1 MPLFLSTFELNYHNW
16 AKVQFKDIYGQE
28 AVKERLL
35 KSVREE
41 RVPHAQLICGPQ
53 GSQKLSIAL
62 AFAQYINCKNRTETD
77 SCGVCPSCKKM
88 SALIHPDLHFAYPIV
103 KKGDK
108 DAICSDY
115 AAEWRE
121 MVTKHSP
128 ITLDSWLDSI
138 GAENKQGVIYAGESE
153 EINKVLAQKAYEG
166 GYKLMIIW
174 LPEKM
179 HVVCANKLLKLL
191 EEPLGKTLFL
201 LVSNNAEDVLGTI
214 LSRTQRIPVAPLREE
229 DIQRYLQDHY
239 PTLEPQA
246 IQDAAHLGNG
256 SLTEAIG
263 NVTGS
268 SDNRE
273 YFELFKKVM
282 RASYSRNAKQMKE
295 WSEEVATIGRKRQIS
310 FLEYSQRM
318 LRESFISN
326 LKRPELNYM
335 SKDESEFVAKF
346 GPFVNERNIAGLTKE
361 IQLAQRDIEQNTQA
375 KLVFFDLALKMIML
389 IKQ

>member
-1 MPLFLSTFELNYHNW
+1 MNYINW
-16 AKVQFKDIYGQE
+16 GKVQFKDIYGQE

-53 GSQKLSIAL
+53 GAQKLSIAL
-62 AFAQYINCKNRTETD
+62 AFAQYVNCKNRTETD

-108 DAICSDY
+108 DTRCSEY
-115 AAEWRE
+115 ATEWRE
-121 MVTKHSP
+121 MVTKHTP
-128 ITLDSWLDSI
+128 FTLDQWLDHI
-138 GAENKQGVIYAGESE
+138 GADNKQGVIYANESE
-153 EINKVLAQKAYEG
+153 EINNVLSQKAYEG
-166 GYKLMIIW
+166 GHKIMVIW

-179 HVVCANKLLKLL
+179 HVTCANKLLKII

-214 LSRTQRIPVAPLREE
+214 LSRTQRIPVAPLCEE
-229 DIQRYLQDHY
+229 DIQRFLQDRY

-246 IQDAAHLGNG
+246 IKDAAHLGNG
-256 SLTEAIG
+256 SLIEAEG
-263 NVTGS
+263 SVTGS

-295 WSEEVATIGRKRQIS
+295 WAEEVASIGRKRQIS
-310 FLEYSQRM
+310 FLEYAQRM
-318 LRESFISN
+318 IRESFISN
-326 LKRPELNYM
+326 LKKPELNYM
-335 SKDESEFVAKF
+335 TRDESEFVSKF
-346 GPFVNERNIAGLTKE
+346 GPFVHERNIAGLTRE
-361 IQLAQRDIEQNTQA
+361 LQLAQRDIEQNTQA